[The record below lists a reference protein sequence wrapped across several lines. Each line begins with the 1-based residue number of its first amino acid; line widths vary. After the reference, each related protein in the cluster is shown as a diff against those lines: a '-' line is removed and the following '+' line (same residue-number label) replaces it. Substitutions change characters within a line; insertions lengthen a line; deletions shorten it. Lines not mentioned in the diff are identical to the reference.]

1 MGGFM
6 AGAGVLIAHLGL
18 EVMPARLRGTTLVM
32 CLAGALT
39 LGLMSYFVLHSD
51 FRWLLVVPPILWAA
65 GVVGSTHALKPDS
78 GCEPYESAARMAA
91 ELHGP

>member
-65 GVVGSTHALKPDS
+65 GVVV
-78 GCEPYESAARMAA
+78 YARSQT
-91 ELHGP
+91 